1 MSASLLSARPRTMST
16 EVFVGLGSNID
27 PESHLNAAVDAIRGR
42 FTLIGISPVY
52 RSAAVGFKGDEFLNM
67 VIRLQCSATPS
78 ELGQFFSE
86 VEKVCGRRRCTHSE
100 DVGAI
105 GSRTLDLDLLLYG
118 SVVDPELRLPRS
130 DVLRYAFVLR
140 PLKDLAPDL
149 VHPVTGRPI
158 GVEWDAVAAKS
169 PSMEPQE
176 LFMSG
181 GSKP

>member
-1 MSASLLSARPRTMST
+1 MST

-27 PESHLNAAVDAIRGR
+27 PESHLNAAVHAIRGR
-42 FTLIGISPVY
+42 FTLLGISPVY

-67 VIRLQCSATPS
+67 IIRLRCSASPS
-78 ELGQFFSE
+78 KLEQFFSE
-86 VEKVCGRRRCTHSE
+86 VEKACDRRRGAHSE

>member
-1 MSASLLSARPRTMST
+1 MST

-52 RSAAVGFKGDEFLNM
+52 RNAAVGFKGDEFLNM
-67 VIRLQCSATPS
+67 IIQLRCSATPS

-86 VEKVCGRRRCTHSE
+86 VEKVCGRRRDAHSE
-100 DVGAI
+100 DAGAT

-118 SVVDPELRLPRS
+118 SIVDPDLRLPRS

-140 PLKDLAPDL
+140 PLKDLAPEL

-158 GVEWDAVAAKS
+158 CVEWAAVAAKS
-169 PSMEPQE
+169 PSMELQE
-176 LFMSG
+176 VLISG
-181 GSKP
+181 GFRP